1 MAGLMA
7 VGSLGAY
14 NVAKHGVVALMAT
27 LSRDLRIAR
36 SPITASV
43 LCPGPINTNIVD
55 SQRNRPAESRDQHVA
70 TPAGDRFW
78 ADLTNQLAHGMDPA
92 EVGPMVL
99 DAIRTGKFWILTH
112 PEMIEAVDYQLRAL
126 REDRSLP
133 RF

>member
-1 MAGLMA
+1 MA
-7 VGSLGAY
+7 SLA
-14 NVAKHGVVALMAT
+14 
-27 LSRDLRIAR
+27 RDLMIAK

-55 SQRNRPAESRDQHVA
+55 SQRNRDPADAESHNR

-78 ADLTNQLAHGMDPA
+78 KNLTSQLSHGMDPD

-99 DAIRTGKFWILTH
+99 DAIVNDKFWVFTH
-112 PEMIEAVDYQLRAL
+112 PEMVEAVKYQVDLAMD
-126 REDRSLP
+126 DRSLQ